1 MRRPTFISSMV
12 IFAAGFVLSL
22 VVDAKSL
29 ALLVKGSPSAQIV
42 READAR
48 LAQRPTALQYWE
60 YRVVTKTG
68 QKDLEHELTQL
79 GEQGFEVFSV
89 NQNRL
94 NDAQVH
100 LTILLLRPKYSR

>member
-1 MRRPTFISSMV
+1 MRRPNFISSMV
-12 IFAAGFVLSL
+12 LFAAGFVLSL

-29 ALLVKGSPSAQIV
+29 ALLVKGQPSPQIV

-48 LAQRPTALQYWE
+48 LAQKPAALQYWE

-68 QKDLEHELTQL
+68 KNDLERELTQL

-89 NQNRL
+89 NQNRM

-100 LTILLLRPKYSR
+100 LTILLRRLKYSR